1 MVHPTAPAGLP
12 KLIGFTSAVLVACF
26 VLVSSLIA
34 LSPEFAFESQVPAV
48 LPFTVWAAAP
58 GVAFLAAHVRAL
70 TEPWRRSLGYASL
83 VPYAALMV
91 GTAAAPDARLP
102 WWLAVVA
109 SVSAAVPFVVASFR
123 QPGRRRTAERRI
135 TPQSNTGTFLIGLAL
150 MLMTYGLGGP
160 ELPAAIVQVLL
171 AAALVLGSLTR
182 AGVAHAGTAWRL
194 RHWISLAFGSVVSWA
209 AVVVRAHTAWF
220 EQPGVLFAAV
230 VAAGLPLIVVNAL
243 DVRRRA
249 PEVAHPA

>member
-1 MVHPTAPAGLP
+1 MVATSAPAGLP
-12 KLIGFTSAVLVACF
+12 KLIGFTSAVLVASF

-34 LSPEFAFESQVPAV
+34 LSPEFAFESQFPAL

-70 TEPWRRSLGYASL
+70 TEPWRRSLGYASV
-83 VPYAALMV
+83 VPYAGLMLA
-91 GTAAAPDARLP
+91 TAVLPDARLP
-102 WWLAVVA
+102 WWLSIVA
-109 SVSAAVPFVVASFR
+109 SASAAVPFVVASFR
-123 QPGRRRTAERRI
+123 RAPRQRRVERPITA
-135 TPQSNTGTFLIGLAL
+135 QSNTGTFLIGLAL

-160 ELPAAIVQVLL
+160 ELPGAIIQVLL
-171 AAALVLGSLTR
+171 AVALLLGSLTR

-194 RHWISLAFGSVVSWA
+194 RHWIALALGSVVAWA

-220 EQPGVLFAAV
+220 DQPGWLLAAV
-230 VAAGLPLIVVNAL
+230 LAAGVPLMLVNGL

-249 PEVAHPA
+249 PGVANRG